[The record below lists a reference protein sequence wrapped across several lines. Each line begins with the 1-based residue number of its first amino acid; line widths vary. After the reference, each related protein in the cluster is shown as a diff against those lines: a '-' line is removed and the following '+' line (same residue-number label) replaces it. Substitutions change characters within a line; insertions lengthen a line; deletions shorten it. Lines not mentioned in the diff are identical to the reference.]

1 MKSASLK
8 DLLWVIVQ
16 LLLLAAIL
24 LVPSLSLLPLLVPLY
39 PLGLLIGAAGLAIS
53 GLATWQLQKGRSLTP
68 MPSPRSA
75 ATLLEN
81 GLYRHVRHPVYSGL
95 LVWAFGMAVA
105 AASVQHF
112 LLFGLLWAFFQ
123 AKSAHE
129 ERLLALKFSD
139 YPAYIAR
146 TPRFFPRLNHRQ
158 ITP

>member
-8 DLLWVIVQ
+8 DLSWVIVQ

-24 LVPSLSLLPLLVPLY
+24 FVPSFGLWSLLVPLR
-39 PLGLLIGAAGLAIS
+39 PLGLLMGAAGLAIS

-68 MPSPRSA
+68 MPSPRSG
-75 ATLLEN
+75 ATLLES

-105 AASVQHF
+105 ATSVLHF
-112 LLFGLLWAFFQ
+112 LLFGLLWAFFH
-123 AKSAHE
+123 AKAAHE
-129 ERLLALKFSD
+129 ERLLALKFID

-146 TPRFFPRLNHRQ
+146 TPRFFPRLNHR
-158 ITP
+158 